1 MYFVVEESENVD
13 KDDIEID
20 ESLFQDLGD
29 LGDEVTW

>member
-29 LGDEVTW
+29 LGDEVT